1 MTTQKSKSLRSL
13 IPFLIFILVF
23 LGAGIYYNDFY
34 ALPSPI
40 AIVVGIISAF
50 IIIKGTIKEK
60 TSTFLEGCG
69 DRNILTMCI
78 IYILAGAF
86 ATVSKSI
93 GSVDAIVNI
102 GINNLSPQYY
112 PAGIFFVASFLSIA
126 SGTSVG
132 TIVALGPIAVGL
144 SNAGGCDINVVGAAL
159 LGGAMFGDNLSIISD
174 TTIAATQI
182 LGCDMRDKFRN
193 NIGFA
198 LPAAIIAFF
207 IYIYVGAGTNDV
219 AQAATPVNMSSAI
232 LVIPYLAV
240 IILAFF
246 GLDVFLVLI
255 IGIILSGIF
264 GFIYHDFSFLDFGKK
279 IYEGFTSMTEIFLLS
294 LLTGGLA
301 AMVEK
306 AGGIDNLLRLIRS
319 KINGPKSAL
328 LGIGTFV
335 GVTDAATANN
345 TISIVITGK
354 VSKKITEEYKIRPR
368 VTASILDTFSCF
380 VQGIIPYG
388 AQILILTGYS
398 KNTISFPELLKNSF
412 YLFLLL
418 IAVFIYIYVGN
429 IKEDKVDE
437 ENLNIAKN

>member
-1 MTTQKSKSLRSL
+1 MNTIFKNPIWALF
-13 IPFLIFILVF
+13 PFFVFILVF

-34 ALPSPI
+34 AMPSPI
-40 AIVVGIISAF
+40 AIIVGIIVAF
-50 IIIKGTIKEK
+50 IMLKGSMKEK
-60 TSTFLEGCG
+60 TTTFLEGCG

-86 ATVSKSI
+86 AAVSKSI
-93 GSVDAIVNI
+93 GSVDAIVQL
-102 GINNLSPQYY
+102 GIHTLSPQYY
-112 PAGIFFVASFLSIA
+112 PAGIFLIASFLSIA

-144 SNAGGCDINVVGAAL
+144 SEAGGCDINIVGAAL

-182 LGCDMRDKFRN
+182 MGCDMRDKFKN
-193 NIGFA
+193 NFSFVF
-198 LPAAIIAFF
+198 PAAVIAFL
-207 IYIYVGAGTNDV
+207 IYIYVGSGNTDV
-219 AQAATPVNMSSAI
+219 VQNTLTSEAQSPI
-232 LVIPYLAV
+232 LIIPYLAV
-240 IILAFF
+240 ILLAFF
-246 GLDVFLVLI
+246 GLDVFLVLL
-255 IGIILSGIF
+255 IGIALSGIF
-264 GFIYHDFSFLDFGKK
+264 GFIYHDFSFLEFGKK
-279 IYEGFTSMTEIFLLS
+279 VYEGFTSMTEIFLLS

-301 AMVEK
+301 ALVEK
-306 AGGIDNLLRLIRS
+306 AGGIDALLASIRK
-319 KINGPKSAL
+319 KISGPKSAL

-335 GVTDAATANN
+335 GLTDAATANN

-354 VSKKITEEYKIRPR
+354 VAKKITEEFNIKPR

-398 KNTISFPELLKNSF
+398 KNSISYPTLLQNSF

-418 IAVFIYIYVGN
+418 IAVFIYIGV
-429 IKEDKVDE
+429 
-437 ENLNIAKN
+437 AKIRNSDDFIPAAE

>member
-1 MTTQKSKSLRSL
+1 
-13 IPFLIFILVF
+13 
-23 LGAGIYYNDFY
+23 
-34 ALPSPI
+34 
-40 AIVVGIISAF
+40 
-50 IIIKGTIKEK
+50 
-60 TSTFLEGCG
+60 
-69 DRNILTMCI
+69 MCI

-240 IILAFF
+240 IILAFSDWMYF
-246 GLDVFLVLI
+246 W
-255 IGIILSGIF
+255 
-264 GFIYHDFSFLDFGKK
+264 Y
-279 IYEGFTSMTEIFLLS
+279 
-294 LLTGGLA
+294 
-301 AMVEK
+301 
-306 AGGIDNLLRLIRS
+306 
-319 KINGPKSAL
+319 
-328 LGIGTFV
+328 
-335 GVTDAATANN
+335 
-345 TISIVITGK
+345 
-354 VSKKITEEYKIRPR
+354 
-368 VTASILDTFSCF
+368 
-380 VQGIIPYG
+380 
-388 AQILILTGYS
+388 
-398 KNTISFPELLKNSF
+398 
-412 YLFLLL
+412 
-418 IAVFIYIYVGN
+418 
-429 IKEDKVDE
+429 
-437 ENLNIAKN
+437 

>member
-1 MTTQKSKSLRSL
+1 MNQSSKGAIWSLV
-13 IPFLIFILVF
+13 PFLIFIFIF
-23 LGAGIYYNDFY
+23 LGAGIYYQDFY
-34 ALPSPI
+34 AMPSPI
-40 AIVVGIISAF
+40 AITIGIISAF
-50 IIIKGTIKEK
+50 FIIRGSMKEK
-60 TSTFLEGCG
+60 ITTFLEGCG

-93 GSVDAIVNI
+93 GSVDAIVNL
-102 GINNLSPQYY
+102 GINHLSPAYY
-112 PAGIFFVASFLSIA
+112 PAGIFLIASFLSIA

-144 SNAGGCDINVVGAAL
+144 ADVGGCDINVVGAAL

-182 LGCDMRDKFRN
+182 MGCDMRDKFKN
-193 NIGFA
+193 NFSFVF
-198 LPAAIIAFF
+198 PAAVIAFL
-207 IYIYVGAGTNDV
+207 IYIYVGTSTKDV
-219 AQAATPVNMSSAI
+219 VESVSTIHVSAF

-240 IILAFF
+240 ILLAFL

-255 IGIILSGIF
+255 IGVVLSGIF
-264 GFIYHDFSFLDFGKK
+264 GFIFNDFTFLEFGKK
-279 IYEGFTSMTEIFLLS
+279 VYEGFSSMTEIFLLS

-306 AGGIDNLLRLIRS
+306 AGGIEALLKIIRK
-319 KINGPKSAL
+319 KISGPKSAL

-335 GVTDAATANN
+335 GLTDAATANN

-354 VSKKITEEYKIRPR
+354 VSKKITEEYGIKPR
-368 VTASILDTFSCF
+368 VTASILDTFSCI

-398 KNTISFPELLKNSF
+398 QNAIQYPALIQNSF
-412 YLFLLL
+412 YLLLL
-418 IAVFIYIYVGN
+418 LAASVIYIFVGK
-429 IKEDKVDE
+429 IKLDSK
-437 ENLNIAKN
+437 